1 MMSKDKII
9 RNIEVMSKNLVNF
22 FSSVKKK
29 YFKKTIK
36 NKNLKK
42 VSDLLKE
49 ANKSREKKDI
59 MINARI

>member
-1 MMSKDKII
+1 MSKDKII

-36 NKNLKK
+36 NKNLKNIK
-42 VSDLLKE
+42 IDNLL
-49 ANKSREKKDI
+49 A
-59 MINARI
+59 

>member
-42 VSDLLKE
+42 VSDLLNE
-49 ANKSREKKDI
+49 ANRSREKKDI